1 MFGVAL
7 LTSTLLAFT
16 ESRIYDS
23 CELARDFLKLGV
35 SKEHI
40 ATWVCI
46 AYHESRFDTTARN
59 PNSGDHGLL
68 QISELYWCGPGK
80 ACGVSCSAFRDD
92 DISDDVEC
100 ALKIHEEHTRL
111 QGDGFLAW
119 VVYPHYCKHNAK
131 KYLANCDVFLKDT
144 SYKLEERGRF
154 LKSQYHGR
162 MEPTPFFKKYTNIDE
177 LQPPNIP
184 INTLLRGIY
193 NDNEEDTK
201 FTNII
206 KEKNTRNFM
215 TRSQNINKNPQFDW
229 VNTISTISNKDTS
242 NVKITNIDDLMPP
255 VFGTGVLTMPLTTT
269 TIRTTTIDPA
279 LIGIKPPNPRKI
291 ETNQFRRRMMS
302 LKNNYI
308 QNSSVKLYNFTK
320 LSLPAEVRNT
330 SSVRTLPKSDDH
342 QKGEVNVVSSFK
354 IIHTDNKKEVNYNNS
369 LTSSRFTGPQIN
381 GNLSTSYVTP
391 KEMVVSTTTGNKLQV
406 NNQTKKI
413 SNNITTNNITSF
425 RHTDLVKPIDTTE
438 KYKSTEM
445 PTTTEFNR
453 RRFYFTPPQVEKTT
467 QYPRTLG
474 PWMSRSTHVTSRSS
488 QTDSSTLRPKISLPK
503 LKSTS
508 LSSTSISVTERTVR
522 TTQSI
527 FDFYLNPTKRPNIIF
542 QFPEFP
548 ESPYKVRIFSGGTTT
563 LSPSFLNSRH
573 P

>member
-7 LTSTLLAFT
+7 LTSTLLALT

-119 VVYPHYCKHNAK
+119 VVYPYHCKHNAK

-154 LKSQYHGR
+154 LKSQNHGR

-184 INTLLRGIY
+184 INTLLRGFY
-193 NDNEEDTK
+193 DDNKANTT

-206 KEKNTRNFM
+206 KEKNTRNFI
-215 TRSQNINKNPQFDW
+215 TQSQNINKNQEFDW
-229 VNTISTISNKDTS
+229 VNTISTLFNKDIS
-242 NVKITNIDDLMPP
+242 NVKITNIDALMPP
-255 VFGTGVLTMPLTTT
+255 IFGTGVSTMPLTTT
-269 TIRTTTIDPA
+269 TVRSTTIDPA

-291 ETNQFRRRMMS
+291 ESNQFRRQMMS

-308 QNSSVKLYNFTK
+308 ENSSVKHYNFTK
-320 LSLPAEVRNT
+320 LKLPAAARDT
-330 SSVRTLPKSDDH
+330 SNVTTLPKSNH
-342 QKGEVNVVSSFK
+342 HPKEEVNVVSSFK
-354 IIHTDNKKEVNYNNS
+354 IVHTDNKKEINYNNQ
-369 LTSSRFTGPQIN
+369 LTPITPFTRLLIN
-381 GNLSTSYVTP
+381 RTLSTIYVTP
-391 KEMVVSTTTGNKLQV
+391 KEMVVSTTTGSKLQV
-406 NNQTKKI
+406 NNHIKTI
-413 SNNITTNNITSF
+413 STNIATNNKTSF
-425 RHTDLVKPIDTTE
+425 RHTDLVKPTATTV
-438 KYKSTEM
+438 KYKSTPM
-445 PTTTEFNR
+445 PATTESNR
-453 RRFYFTPPQVEKTT
+453 RRFYFTPPQVETST
-467 QYPRTLG
+467 QYPRTLT
-474 PWMSRSTHVTSRSS
+474 PWMTRSS
-488 QTDSSTLRPKISLPK
+488 QTDSSTLGPKISSPK
-503 LKSTS
+503 PKSTT
-508 LSSTSISVTERTVR
+508 LSSTSISVTERTLG

-563 LSPSFLNSRH
+563 LTPSFLNSRH

>member
-7 LTSTLLAFT
+7 LTSTLLALT

-80 ACGVSCSAFRDD
+80 ACGVPCSAFRDD

-100 ALKIHEEHTRL
+100 ALKVHEEHTRL

-119 VVYPHYCKHNAK
+119 VVYPHHCKHNAK

-162 MEPTPFFKKYTNIDE
+162 VESTPFFKKYTNIDE

-193 NDNEEDTK
+193 DDNQEDTK
-201 FTNII
+201 VMNII
-206 KEKNTRNFM
+206 KEKNTSNFI
-215 TRSQNINKNPQFDW
+215 TQSQNINKNSQFNW
-229 VNTISTISNKDTS
+229 LNKISTLSNKDTS
-242 NVKITNIDDLMPP
+242 NVKIINIDELKPP
-255 VFGTGVLTMPLTTT
+255 VFGTRVFTMPLTTT
-269 TIRTTTIDPA
+269 TIRTTTLDPA
-279 LIGIKPPNPRKI
+279 LIGIKPPNPRRI

-302 LKNNYI
+302 LKNNHI
-308 QNSSVKLYNFTK
+308 ANSTVKLYNFTK
-320 LSLPAEVRNT
+320 HKLPEEGKDT
-330 SSVRTLPKSDDH
+330 SNVTTLPISNH
-342 QKGEVNVVSSFK
+342 YQKGEVNVVSSFK
-354 IIHTDNKKEVNYNNS
+354 IIHTDNKKGGNYNNH
-369 LTSSRFTGPQIN
+369 LTPTPFTRIN
-381 GNLSTSYVTP
+381 GTLPTSNVTS
-391 KEMVVSTTTGNKLQV
+391 KEMVVSTTTGNKIQV
-406 NNQTKKI
+406 NNQIKMI
-413 SNNITTNNITSF
+413 STNIGTNNKTSF
-425 RHTDLVKPIDTTE
+425 RHTDLVQPTDTTE
-438 KYKSTEM
+438 KYRSTAM
-445 PTTTEFNR
+445 PSTTEFNT
-453 RRFYFTPPQVEKTT
+453 RRFYFRPPQVEIST
-467 QYPRTLG
+467 QYIRTVG

-488 QTDSSTLRPKISLPK
+488 QTDSSTLRPKISSPI
-503 LKSTS
+503 LKSTT
-508 LSSTSISVTERTVR
+508 LSSTNISVTERTVR

-527 FDFYLNPTKRPNIIF
+527 FDLYLNPTKRPNIIF
-542 QFPEFP
+542 RFPEFP

-573 P
+573 T